1 MKLFC
6 HLSSRFH
13 KIKKDTGIG
22 ESKADIRN
30 PQTDQ
35 VSEERS
41 IGVGIVLPETGLFF
55 EKRKIISHTRCSDI
69 CVTVLL
75 RDHKHH
81 YRKIP
86 PEEHPVGTRGYG

>member
-1 MKLFC
+1 MADGWLQSLPQDRQKQGRQNVKLFC

-35 VSEERS
+35 FQKND
-41 IGVGIVLPETGLFF
+41 P
-55 EKRKIISHTRCSDI
+55 
-69 CVTVLL
+69 
-75 RDHKHH
+75 
-81 YRKIP
+81 
-86 PEEHPVGTRGYG
+86 

>member
-1 MKLFC
+1 M
-6 HLSSRFH
+6 
-13 KIKKDTGIG
+13 
-22 ESKADIRN
+22 
-30 PQTDQ
+30 
-35 VSEERS
+35 
-41 IGVGIVLPETGLFF
+41 GIVLPEAGLFF

-75 RDHKHH
+75 RDHKHY